1 MAAVCAAQ
9 PPYIDDPERRLT
21 LRQADQAREDFAVI
35 LDELAFLR
43 EPLARLPTRAEV
55 SWIALSSRLAP

>member
-1 MAAVCAAQ
+1 MSD
-9 PPYIDDPERRLT
+9 PDPERFT
-21 LRQADQAREDFAVI
+21 LRQAAQARDDFAVI
-35 LDELAFLR
+35 LDELASLR